1 MQNKEPK
8 RTMLITTN
16 HGNAQILSP
25 ELTLTDQTLPH
36 YTCEFPSDV
45 MNTIAESLL

>member
-8 RTMLITTN
+8 RTILITTN

-25 ELTLTDQTLPH
+25 ELAMTDQTLLH
-36 YTCEFPSDV
+36 NTGEFPSDV
-45 MNTIAESLL
+45 MNTKAESLL